1 MANIKLRKDIDV
13 VEVPSDDSAAIAA
26 WIAKGYVLIGS
37 GSDDTLQPGSVKASE
52 VQVSSGII
60 FGDLEDSASWKLS
73 VSNGDI
79 VLSGCT
85 GGDYFPEFTF
95 VKDGSSK
102 SVGTTGIVGAA
113 GATGVAGAV
122 GAAGATGVSGVT
134 GLAGDIG
141 ATGAQGLTGAQGI
154 QGETGASA

>member
-13 VEVPSDDSAAIAA
+13 VEVPSDDSRSIAA

-60 FGDLEDSASWKLS
+60 FGDLESSASWKLS
-73 VSNGDI
+73 VSDGNI

-122 GAAGATGVSGVT
+122 GAAGATGVQGVT
-134 GLAGDIG
+134 GLIG
-141 ATGAQGLTGAQGI
+141 ATGAQGETGI
-154 QGETGASA
+154 QGETGVAA